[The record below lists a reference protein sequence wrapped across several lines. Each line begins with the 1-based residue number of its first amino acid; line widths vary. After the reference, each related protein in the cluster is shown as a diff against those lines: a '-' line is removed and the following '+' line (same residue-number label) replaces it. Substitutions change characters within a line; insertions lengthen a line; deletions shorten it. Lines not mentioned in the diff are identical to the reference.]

1 MKNKRGMIPVMSK
14 EVITKENKFEN
25 ATTWL
30 HLGIDLDSRRIQL
43 DMEVSEVMAS
53 LVIRSLLKMSDI
65 SKDPIEIYLS
75 SFGGEI
81 YAGLSIYD
89 AIRACPCDVI
99 IYANGK
105 IMSAGL
111 LIFLAGDVRLA
122 SPHTTFMAHSVSF
135 GSEGKL
141 KDIEVDVT
149 EGKRLNNVM
158 LDILAER
165 TKKPRKLW
173 YRLILSHDKFFNL
186 TEAREYG
193 LISKSEEKGQNKN
206 GITKRPRR
214 TSTKKPTVR
223 GKK

>member
-1 MKNKRGMIPVMSK
+1 MIVGMSK
-14 EVITKENKFEN
+14 EVIAKENKFEN

-30 HLGIDLDSRRIQL
+30 QMGIDLDSRRIQL
-43 DMEVSEVMAS
+43 DMEVSDVMAS
-53 LVIRSLLKMSDI
+53 LVIRALLKMSDI
-65 SKDPIEIYLS
+65 SNEPIEIYLS
-75 SFGGEI
+75 SFGGEM

-89 AIRACPCDVI
+89 AIRACPCDII

-111 LIFLAGDVRLA
+111 LVFLSGDIRIA

-149 EGKRLNNVM
+149 EGKRLNNLM

-186 TEAREYG
+186 TEAKEYG
-193 LISKSEEKGQNKN
+193 LISKTLDEKGQTKN
-206 GITKRPRR
+206 GITKRSGRVNSNKSKSR
-214 TSTKKPTVR
+214 TKKR
-223 GKK
+223 SK

>member
-1 MKNKRGMIPVMSK
+1 MIHGMSK
-14 EVITKENKFEN
+14 EVIAKENKFEN

-30 HLGIDLDSRRIQL
+30 QLGIDLDSRRIQL
-43 DMEVSEVMAS
+43 DMEVNEIMAS
-53 LVIRSLLKMSDI
+53 LVIRALLKMSDI
-65 SKDPIEIYLS
+65 SKEPIEIYLS
-75 SFGGEI
+75 SFGGEM

-89 AIRACPCDVI
+89 AIRACPCDVV
-99 IYANGK
+99 IYASGK

-111 LIFLAGDVRLA
+111 MIFLAGDIRIA
-122 SPHTTFMAHSVSF
+122 AAHTTFMAHSVSF

-141 KDIEVDVT
+141 KDIEVDVS

-186 TEAREYG
+186 TEAKQYG
-193 LISKSEEKGQNKN
+193 LISTSKEETGAIKSAKRKVTSRNKPSAK
-206 GITKRPRR
+206 KR
-214 TSTKKPTVR
+214 R
-223 GKK
+223 GKV